1 MCCDSRNSILVY
13 AICGCLYYGLVV
25 YLIVK
30 AEDEFQYKIIWYMNI
45 ASVGFSLLL
54 YLILALAMVTVNK
67 QLLGIFITYLEIS
80 VGLMILF
87 VISDVILGIKVPTK
101 GEKRMGLMGKHGL
114 RDAAGL
120 PDNQY
125 PLLVQFEDGP
135 LLKGVSILNETK
147 HFEPDLDLRRRH
159 RRADKG
165 KGKVEETTESG
176 IFLVWRM
183 SSYYDTM
190 E

>member
-54 YLILALAMVTVNK
+54 YLILALAMVT
-67 QLLGIFITYLEIS
+67 
-80 VGLMILF
+80 
-87 VISDVILGIKVPTK
+87 GIKVPTK

-176 IFLVWRM
+176 IFGLKVTFLSHVIELCVDIFLVWRM